1 MVKTKFYAILLAVVF
16 CFSGSIATVNAQT
29 MSEKEIK
36 KIAKKEAKK
45 NQKEGWIVNPGALPL
60 EQQLIRA
67 YTMANQMND
76 EGYPKFIVGEGKST
90 AEAYDAAKMQANERA
105 KQEIASKTQ
114 TELVSEIKS
123 TVSNNQISP
132 EEAASVVEV
141 IEASRSVIAQSIGR
155 LIPIMEAHRKLENKN
170 VEVLVRVAYNA
181 DNIKKAAKQA
191 IRNEMKKRGN
201 DMHKKLEEYGYGQ
214 N

>member
-16 CFSGSIATVNAQT
+16 CLSGSLATVNAQT
-29 MSEKEIK
+29 MSEKDIK
-36 KIAKKEAKK
+36 KIAKKEAKNLK
-45 NQKEGWIVNPGALPL
+45 KEGWLVNPGALPL

-67 YTMANQMND
+67 YTMRYQKDD
-76 EGYPKFIVGEGKST
+76 EGYDKFIVGEGKST

-123 TVSNNQISP
+123 TVSNEQLTP
-132 EEAASVVEV
+132 EEANTVIEV

-155 LIPIMEAHRKLENKN
+155 LIPMMEAHRKLKTNN
-170 VEVLVRVAYNA
+170 VEVLVQVAYNV
-181 DNIKKAAKQA
+181 NNVKKAAKQA

-201 DMHKKLEEYGYGQ
+201 EMHKKLEEYGYGQ

>member
-1 MVKTKFYAILLAVVF
+1 MVKTKFYAILLALTF
-16 CFSGSIATVNAQT
+16 CLSGAFATVNAQT
-29 MSEKEIK
+29 LSEKEIK
-36 KIAKKEAKK
+36 KIAKKDAKNYK
-45 NQKEGWIVNPGALPL
+45 KEGWLVNPGALPM
-60 EQQLIRA
+60 EQQLIKA
-67 YTMANQMND
+67 YSMENQTNED
-76 EGYPKFIVGEGKST
+76 GFPKFITGEGRST

-123 TVSNNQISP
+123 TVSNEQLTP
-132 EEAASVVEV
+132 EEANTVVEV

-155 LIPIMEAHRKLENKN
+155 LIPVMEAHRNLKNKN

-181 DNIKKAAKQA
+181 DNVKKAAKQA

-201 DMHKKLEEYGYGQ
+201 EMHKNLEKYGYGQ